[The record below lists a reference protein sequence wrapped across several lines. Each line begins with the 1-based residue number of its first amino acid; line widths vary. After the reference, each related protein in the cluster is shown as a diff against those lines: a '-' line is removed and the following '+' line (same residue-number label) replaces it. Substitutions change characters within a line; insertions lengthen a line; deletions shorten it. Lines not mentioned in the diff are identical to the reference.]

1 MMGEQQ
7 ERLDRSFER
16 SQQNGQQGEGESQQ
30 GANRADSQRQEQ
42 LRRQLG
48 DLMRELGGALGE
60 IPRPLGRAER
70 EMRDAREALDNNQPG
85 QAVPSQTRSLDQLQ
99 QGLQATLD
107 QFMEMFSPGEGEGE
121 GQVGARPGD
130 NQRDPLGRETQ
141 GRNYGQVNREGVHIP
156 DEMELRRTREI
167 VDELRRRRGERERP
181 PLELDYLDRLLDQF

>member
-1 MMGEQQ
+1 MMREQQ
-7 ERLDRSFER
+7 ELLDRSFER

-107 QFMEMFSPGEGEGE
+107 QFMEM
-121 GQVGARPGD
+121 
-130 NQRDPLGRETQ
+130 
-141 GRNYGQVNREGVHIP
+141 
-156 DEMELRRTREI
+156 
-167 VDELRRRRGERERP
+167 
-181 PLELDYLDRLLDQF
+181 LDRKSTRLNSSH